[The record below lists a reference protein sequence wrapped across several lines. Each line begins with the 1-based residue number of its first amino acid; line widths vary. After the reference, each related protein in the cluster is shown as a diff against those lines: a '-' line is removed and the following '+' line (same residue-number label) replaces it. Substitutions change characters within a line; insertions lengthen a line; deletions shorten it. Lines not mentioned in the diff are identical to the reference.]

1 MLKPY
6 INLFRSLTIALI
18 QTAIIT
24 YWVLKALAIITWKV
38 LKVTYKVLWIVVPIL
53 CAVLMRAFALAVRVF
68 TALFRMA
75 MYALNIIGW
84 AIMIFVGLHLF
95 KEFMKK

>member
-6 INLFRSLTIALI
+6 INLVRSLTIALI

-24 YWVLKALAIITWKV
+24 YWVLKALAIIAWKV
-38 LKVTYKVLWIVVPIL
+38 GKVVYNVLRIVVPVL
-53 CAVLMRAFALAVRVF
+53 CTVLMRLFAWSIRVF
-68 TALFRMA
+68 TVLFRMA